1 MLRPASTLQ
10 FSSYIAIFAMV
21 RLIELWTW
29 GSEVYQKVKM
39 ESKAIG
45 KGLYPSGKPNGDILH
60 DLPFGSV
67 STRTMQCS
75 RTPGSRL
82 EL

>member
-10 FSSYIAIFAMV
+10 FSSYVAIFAMV

-39 ESKAIG
+39 ESKAIER
-45 KGLYPSGKPNGDILH
+45 DFTH
-60 DLPFGSV
+60 QA
-67 STRTMQCS
+67 TRMVTSCMTS
-75 RTPGSRL
+75 HLTL
-82 EL
+82 